1 MFPTFRLGP
10 WVFQTYSSAYAAGLI
25 LAGMLAFIRLRRLP
39 EPPARHMRVVLS
51 AIAGG
56 PVGTYLSGIFPT
68 LQRFIQTGELAWI
81 PRASFIG
88 TLAGGALAVII
99 QFYRDPVSLGW
110 RLDRGGQP
118 WPLLLAVG
126 RIGCLGIGCC
136 GGRPTASA
144 LALWL
149 PDEAGRWAMRYPTQ
163 IMSGVANLLI
173 YGVLLA
179 VERYGQKRAG
189 KEGTWPFNGF
199 LFTLYVGLFCLE
211 RFSMEWLR
219 ADAAPLLG
227 PLSWAHLVTLAGM
240 GAALV
245 VIARGLRR
253 ARRSQRSQRSVTPQ
267 HAAPSLPGLLPR

>member
-10 WVFQTYSSAYAAGLI
+10 WEFQTYSTAYAAGLV
-25 LAGMLAFIRLRRLP
+25 LAGMLAFIRLNRLP
-39 EPPARHMRVVLS
+39 EPPRRHIRDVLA

-56 PVGTYLSGIFPT
+56 LIGTYLAGIFPT
-68 LQRFIQTGELAWI
+68 LQRFIQTGELAWV

-88 TLAGGALAVII
+88 TLAGGALAVILLS
-99 QFYRDPVSLGW
+99 YRDSISLGW
-110 RLDRGGQP
+110 RLDRGGLP
-118 WPLLLAVG
+118 WALLLAVG

-136 GGRPTASA
+136 GGRPTDSA

-173 YGVLLA
+173 FGILLA

-189 KEGTWPFNGF
+189 KDRTWPFNGF
-199 LFTLYVGLFCLE
+199 LFCLYVGLFCLE

-219 ADAAPLLG
+219 ADATPLWG
-227 PLSWAHLVTLAGM
+227 PLSWAHLVTLGGM
-240 GAALV
+240 GAVLAV
-245 VIARGLRR
+245 TVRGLRVAQR
-253 ARRSQRSQRSVTPQ
+253 SETPQRSARRM
-267 HAAPSLPGLLPR
+267 PSLLPW